1 MSISSTIKE
10 KCICH
15 ILIWMRFY
23 YDPSKGVT
31 TANGKSHKPYETL
44 QQFRFSLFVGTLLP
58 RDPVSYSIMVC
69 QLSGEWLFSNPQ
81 KNKETIRVILINIV
95 KSNVAL
101 VSLSCCNVTKKSFH
115 VKLGG
120 MLTWFA
126 EGFFFYYICCGGI
139 KDKLVDHTNG

>member
-1 MSISSTIKE
+1 MSISSTIK
-10 KCICH
+10 KKWICH

-31 TANGKSHKPYETL
+31 TANGKSHKPYDTL

-69 QLSGEWLFSNPQ
+69 QLSGNDCFPTP
-81 KNKETIRVILINIV
+81 KKTNKQTIRVILINIV

-126 EGFFFYYICCGGI
+126 EGFCFYYICVGI